1 MDSFNQNNFKANL
14 HDINFSRIGIIT
26 LSTDFTI
33 EQDFRKICHNLPV
46 DLFFNRIPFLNPLT
60 HENYMRMADHLTE
73 TTNQILPNENIHVV
87 AYGCTSGTIEIGE
100 KRIRSE
106 IFKAKPDALITTP
119 ITAAVKALK
128 LLNHKKI
135 AVLTPYPKDVN
146 IKVYKY
152 LIDSGFEIKSFSS
165 FNLNYDSEIAKVTHD
180 SLMRTISSINLID
193 VDSIFVSC
201 TALKVID
208 IIETLESKLSTD
220 IISSNQAII
229 WDSLRLSNI
238 NQKIDGFGNLF
249 KLH

>member
-1 MDSFNQNNFKANL
+1 MRDFSQNNFIPTL
-14 HDINFSRIGIIT
+14 EETINPRIGVIT

-33 EQDFRKICHNLPV
+33 EQDFRKICYGLPV
-46 DLFFNRIPFLNPLT
+46 DIFFNRIPFLNPLT

-73 TTNQILPNENIHVV
+73 TTNQILPNEKIQVV

-146 IKVYKY
+146 IKVYEY
-152 LIDSGFEIKSFSS
+152 LIDSGFEIKSFNS

-180 SLMRTISSINLID
+180 SLMQTISSIDLTD

>member
-1 MDSFNQNNFKANL
+1 
-14 HDINFSRIGIIT
+14 
-26 LSTDFTI
+26 
-33 EQDFRKICHNLPV
+33 
-46 DLFFNRIPFLNPLT
+46 
-60 HENYMRMADHLTE
+60 MADHLTE
-73 TTNQILPNENIHVV
+73 TTNQILPNEKIQVV

-146 IKVYKY
+146 VKVYEY

-180 SLMRTISSINLID
+180 SLMQTISSIDLTD

>member
-1 MDSFNQNNFKANL
+1 MKQFNQINL
-14 HDINFSRIGIIT
+14 TPIVESTPNPRIGVVA

-60 HENYMRMADHLTE
+60 HENYMRMADHITE
-73 TTNQILPNENIHVV
+73 TTNQILPNEKIQVV

-146 IKVYKY
+146 VKVYKY

-180 SLMRTISSINLID
+180 SLMQTISSIDLTD

-238 NQKIDGFGNLF
+238 NQKIDGYGNLF

>member
-14 HDINFSRIGIIT
+14 HDTNFSRIGIIT

-73 TTNQILPNENIHVV
+73 TTNQILPNEKIQVV

-100 KRIRSE
+100 KRIRSK

-146 IKVYKY
+146 VKVYEY

-180 SLMRTISSINLID
+180 SLIQTISSINLGEID
-193 VDSIFVSC
+193 CLFVSC
-201 TALKVID
+201 TALKILD
-208 IIETLESKLSTD
+208 LIEDLEQNLKTN

-229 WDSLRLSNI
+229 WDSLRLSKTN
-238 NQKIDGFGNLF
+238 NKIDGFGKLF
-249 KLH
+249 RLH